1 MIMKRLETIITDE
14 RNIGLDFIVHV
25 QNKKELEELKEV
37 LTKLEFE
44 IQLSLKEQ
52 TLGEWM
58 EELAAEDNY
67 DTCFRIRNRE
77 QDRCIACH
85 PSVEHW
91 RIFTKDILEI
101 QNGNL
106 QYNEG
111 DYSSKAAAIEAE
123 KVWNAIHDKDS
134 GSEHLKLF
142 GLREGITKDEIMQ
155 WVLRD
160 KK

>member
-1 MIMKRLETIITDE
+1 MKRLETIITDE

-25 QNKKELEELKEV
+25 QNKKELEEL
-37 LTKLEFE
+37 
-44 IQLSLKEQ
+44 
-52 TLGEWM
+52 
-58 EELAAEDNY
+58 AAEDNY

-77 QDRCIACH
+77 LDRCIACH

-123 KVWNAIHDKDS
+123 RS
-134 GSEHLKLF
+134 GTQSM
-142 GLREGITKDEIMQ
+142 TKTAEASI
-155 WVLRD
+155 
-160 KK
+160 